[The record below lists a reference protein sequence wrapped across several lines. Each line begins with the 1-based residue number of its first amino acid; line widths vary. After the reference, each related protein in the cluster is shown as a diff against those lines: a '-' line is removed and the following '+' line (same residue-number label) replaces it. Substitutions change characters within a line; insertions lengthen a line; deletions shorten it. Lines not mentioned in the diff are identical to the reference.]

1 LICVCKKGAIME
13 KQALESSVVRAAGY
27 TYVLEIEF
35 QSGRIYQYF
44 DVPKTIYTAFLD
56 SGSKGKYFNAEIRG
70 KFPYREIEIKQ
81 TKQA

>member
-1 LICVCKKGAIME
+1 ME
-13 KQALESSVVRAAGY
+13 KQSLESSVVRAAGY

-44 DVPKTIYTAFLD
+44 DVPEGIYKAFLD
-56 SGSKGKYFNAEIRG
+56 SDSKGKYFNADIRG

-81 TKQA
+81 KAQAQL

>member
-1 LICVCKKGAIME
+1 ME
-13 KQALESSVVRAAGY
+13 KQNLESSVVRAAGY

-44 DVPKTIYTAFLD
+44 DVPETIYTAFLESD
-56 SGSKGKYFNAEIRG
+56 SKGRYFNAHIRG

-81 TKQA
+81 K

>member
-1 LICVCKKGAIME
+1 MIME
-13 KQALESSVVRAAGY
+13 KQSLESSVVRAAGY

-44 DVPKTIYTAFLD
+44 DVPEGIYNAFLD
-56 SGSKGKYFNAEIRG
+56 SESKGKYFNAHIRG

-81 TKQA
+81 KEQAQH